1 MIGSVSLSNMKPLGN
16 GAENKNNSVPIQSRK
31 NIPFGYNEQPQS
43 PFQSIKDWVV
53 MLTDDAV
60 GLVGMNL
67 VLLWMQ
73 KFVNGK
79 ILSGKINTH
88 YTNKITNEQKNKFP
102 ALAYEML
109 DKHDLKKKVEIIGG
123 PKGQACFDP
132 SKNIIVVGND
142 QYSALF
148 HEIGH
153 AIQENKTGFL
163 KKLQRFR
170 GNYALVSL
178 ALYALLSQRPKQDDG
193 DESIGSKLSK
203 SDVVVPL
210 LAFSPELITEA
221 KASQE
226 GLKFLKQK
234 LNAGFIE
241 KSLYKNIKKS
251 YITCFA
257 TYLFIP
263 VSIILID
270 MLRNSANNVRRK
282 RMMQQSEFYY

>member
-1 MIGSVSLSNMKPLGN
+1 MIGSVSLSNIKQPYRT
-16 GAENKNNSVPIQSRK
+16 ENNSVLNQPRK
-31 NIPFGYNEQPQS
+31 KIPFGYNEQSQS
-43 PFQSIKDWVV
+43 PFQSLKDWVL
-53 MLTDDAV
+53 MLTDGAV
-60 GLVGMNL
+60 GIIGMNA
-67 VLLWMQ
+67 VLWWMQ
-73 KFVNGK
+73 NFVNGK
-79 ILSGKINTH
+79 ILSGKINKH

-109 DKHDLKKKVEIIGG
+109 DKNGLKDKVKVFQGAEGEAFFTH
-123 PKGQACFDP
+123 KGNYIQVG
-132 SKNIIVVGND
+132 KN

-153 AIQENKTGFL
+153 AIQENNTVLL

-170 GNYALVSL
+170 GHYSILSL
-178 ALYALLSQRPKQDDG
+178 ALYALMSQRPKRDDG
-193 DESIGSKLSK
+193 DQSIGSKISK
-203 SDVVVPL
+203 SDVIVPL

-234 LNAGFIE
+234 LNIGVIE

-270 MLRNSANNVRRK
+270 MLRNSANNARR
-282 RMMQQSEFYY
+282 RRIMRQNEFYY